1 MANTVQ
7 LAEVIDNR
15 KLTPFQMGL
24 FALCALV
31 LFFDGFDVQAI
42 GFVAPAI
49 IKDWSLPPGELGPV
63 FSAGLFG
70 LMLGALLIAPLA
82 DKVGRKP
89 IILVSAAL
97 FGVFTLATAWADS
110 VASLLALRF
119 LTGLGLGGC
128 MPNAIALTSEYAP
141 ARQRAFLIT
150 MMFNGF
156 SLGSL
161 VGGVLAGQ
169 FIPTY
174 GWRAVFIV
182 GGALPLL
189 ALPLFLFALPESAR
203 FLALAGKAP
212 DKVAKILRKL
222 DPRLPA
228 DVALAPEAV
237 SGGRM
242 SVAELFRHG
251 QAPRTLLLWL
261 VFFCSLLV
269 IYMMVNWL
277 PTLMTSVGASIR
289 QAVTLGIWMQVGGI
303 VGSLVL
309 GWIIDRKG
317 PSTALIPAY
326 LGAAACVAG
335 VAYLAGGGL
344 GVLALV
350 VFGVGFGV
358 IGGQTGANAVAAT
371 VYPTHVRSTGVGWA
385 LGIGRIG
392 SIVGPAVGGV
402 LISLQAPVKSILL
415 LTSIPAMIAALAVIA
430 LGLLPKK
437 A

>member
-97 FGVFTLATAWADS
+97 FGVFTLATAWAHS

-182 GGALPLL
+182 GRALRSRRASWPWP
-189 ALPLFLFALPESAR
+189 ARRGTRSPRSCESSTRAWPPTSPWR
-203 FLALAGKAP
+203 
-212 DKVAKILRKL
+212 
-222 DPRLPA
+222 PR
-228 DVALAPEAV
+228 
-237 SGGRM
+237 R
-242 SVAELFRHG
+242 
-251 QAPRTLLLWL
+251 
-261 VFFCSLLV
+261 SL
-269 IYMMVNWL
+269 
-277 PTLMTSVGASIR
+277 
-289 QAVTLGIWMQVGGI
+289 
-303 VGSLVL
+303 
-309 GWIIDRKG
+309 
-317 PSTALIPAY
+317 
-326 LGAAACVAG
+326 AAACRWRSSSATARPRAPYCCG
-335 VAYLAGGGL
+335 WCSS
-344 GVLALV
+344 
-350 VFGVGFGV
+350 
-358 IGGQTGANAVAAT
+358 AAFWS
-371 VYPTHVRSTGVGWA
+371 ST
-385 LGIGRIG
+385 
-392 SIVGPAVGGV
+392 
-402 LISLQAPVKSILL
+402 
-415 LTSIPAMIAALAVIA
+415 
-430 LGLLPKK
+430 
-437 A
+437 